1 MRKLIMFV
9 FLVLSL
15 ATIIFISLS
24 LNQVAAVLGINLSLD
39 DILTIIQ
46 NVDSEGFTVMLG
58 AVLIGIFQL
67 YGIPLIV
74 FLISLN
80 GLALKRK

>member
-1 MRKLIMFV
+1 MFV